1 MDWIKNT
8 LQPNGTLKNK
18 LNIKSAKALQELE
31 FRLTQYKYRSIPE
44 YKMMSIDDLKKIH
57 YWLFSDLYDWS
68 GEYRT
73 GDFHKD
79 GTDFFPVSRFDFAI
93 ENLNQQIEHVNK
105 TNYRSDL
112 ALAID
117 LGKLLLDINMFHPF
131 REGNGR
137 TQRLFI
143 TLLAKQKGK
152 MIHLRKSDPAYN
164 NYMTASIND
173 DNQLM
178 AKVVLNAFGSNQND

>member
-1 MDWIKNT
+1 MDWIKKT

-44 YKMMSIDDLKKIH
+44 YRIMRIDDLKKIH
-57 YWLFSDLYDWS
+57 CWLFSDLYVWS

-79 GTDFFPVSRFDFAI
+79 GTDFFPISRFDFAI
-93 ENLNQQIEHVNK
+93 ENLNRQIEHVNK
-105 TNYRSDL
+105 ANYRSDL

-137 TQRLFI
+137 TQRLFV

-152 MIHLRKSDPAYN
+152 MVHLRKGDPAYN

-178 AKVVLNAFGSNQND
+178 AKVVLNAFGSNQKD